1 MTIAGK
7 LRQAVECLAAD
18 PRLAERL
25 EARLAEI
32 KIKLPAGA
40 QSDALFHVLRTEVP
54 ERVCTLAL
62 AMIDRGQS

>member
-1 MTIAGK
+1 
-7 LRQAVECLAAD
+7 LAAD
-18 PRLAERL
+18 PWLAERL

-40 QSDALFHVLRTEVP
+40 QSDALFDVLRTEVP
-54 ERVCTLAL
+54 ERVRTLAL